1 MASRARD
8 ASVSLSLAGRVAVQG
23 VEIEQQPQGFC
34 NGRESDRRGSGM
46 GQPAVAGA
54 EAASCPAPGERGC
67 IHAEGCEEQ
76 CDMVAPDIGGD
87 SAPGNE

>member
-1 MASRARD
+1 
-8 ASVSLSLAGRVAVQG
+8 
-23 VEIEQQPQGFC
+23 
-34 NGRESDRRGSGM
+34 M